1 MPGVKNISIQIT
13 VMMVGVDVH
22 YVIMKNVW
30 SRLEFAAA
38 KTLQV
43 MPLSSKP
50 YKLCRYHPFK
60 VRHYLSSKD
69 VMT

>member
-43 MPLSSKP
+43 MPLSS
-50 YKLCRYHPFK
+50 L
-60 VRHYLSSKD
+60 
-69 VMT
+69 